1 MNNLKM
7 IIYCLI
13 TGIIVFTGS
22 IYASTKY
29 MANQIAYTT
38 EYNNKITTA
47 EDAMN
52 DLYKT
57 TSNYMSG
64 KYSEEETVVGEWID
78 GKPIYRKVFINNDG
92 FVNIS
97 GHGWFSN
104 YLSTGILDC
113 DSIIDIRLYG
123 EKATFQHLYNTFTKE
138 TGMISS
144 FCPTN
149 DTYGLIKKVI
159 IEYTKTTD

>member
-13 TGIIVFTGS
+13 TGVIVFTGS

-78 GKPIYRKVFINNDG
+78 GKPIYRKVIIKSATLGNYWQKYCLLSEISLQISTMIRATTYQDGVTGNVPIWANKNGDYLQILSAGGLSGMPIN
-92 FVNIS
+92 
-97 GHGWFSN
+97 
-104 YLSTGILDC
+104 GIV
-113 DSIIDIRLYG
+113 
-123 EKATFQHLYNTFTKE
+123 F
-138 TGMISS
+138 
-144 FCPTN
+144 
-149 DTYGLIKKVI
+149 
-159 IEYTKTTD
+159 EYTKTTD